1 MDLFENNDENDITA
15 RIIDF
20 FKATPGEH
28 RMGRIT
34 KHLGIEGCS
43 GMAYEKMRDKLTAM
57 AVTGTLTRVQR
68 KEGGHYYYSLV
79 ERPAPAS
86 GSVVTAWASQVDDL
100 KREVAGIL
108 LMLDEDIKARD
119 EAARRVAAKVGRLK
133 VASEL
138 IRVFDSTWTMPRSL
152 VGRV

>member
-1 MDLFENNDENDITA
+1 MQLFDNNDDTTA

-20 FKATPGEH
+20 FETTPGEH
-28 RMGRIT
+28 RMGRVT

-43 GMAYEKMRDKLTAM
+43 GIAYEKMRDKLTVM
-57 AVTGTLTRVQR
+57 VVTGTLSRVQR

-119 EAARRVAAKVGRLK
+119 EAARRVAEKVGRLK

-138 IRVFDSTWTMPRSL
+138 IRVFDSTWAMPRAL

>member
-1 MDLFENNDENDITA
+1 MQLFDNNDDTTDS
-15 RIIDF
+15 IIAF
-20 FKATPGEH
+20 FEETPGEH
-28 RMGRIT
+28 RMGKIT
-34 KHLGIEGCS
+34 KHLGIEGCA
-43 GMAYEKMRDKLTAM
+43 GLEYEKMRDKLTAM
-57 AVTGTLTRVQR
+57 VVTGTLTRVQR

-100 KREVAGIL
+100 KREVAAIL
-108 LMLDEDIKARD
+108 LVLDEDIKARD
-119 EAARRVAAKVGRLK
+119 EAARRVAEKVGRLK

-138 IRVFDSTWTMPRSL
+138 IRVFDSTWAMPRSI

>member
-1 MDLFENNDENDITA
+1 MQLFDNNDDTTA

-20 FKATPGEH
+20 FATTPGEH
-28 RMGRIT
+28 RMGRVT
-34 KHLGIEGCS
+34 KHLGIEGCA
-43 GMAYEKMRDKLTAM
+43 GLEYEKMRDKLTAM
-57 AVTGTLTRVQR
+57 AVTGTLARVQR

-79 ERPAPAS
+79 ERPAFAS
-86 GSVVTAWASQVDDL
+86 SSVVTAWASQLDDL

-119 EAARRVAAKVGRLK
+119 EAARRAAEKVARLK

-138 IRVFDSTWTMPRSL
+138 IQVFDPSWAMPRSI

>member
-34 KHLGIEGCS
+34 KYLGIEGCS
-43 GMAYEKMRDKLTAM
+43 GMAYEKMRDKLTEM
-57 AVTGTLTRVQR
+57 VVIGTLSRVQR
-68 KEGGHYYYSLV
+68 KAGGHFYYSLS

-86 GSVVTAWASQVDDL
+86 SSVVSTWALQVDDL
-100 KREVAGIL
+100 KREVAAIL
-108 LMLDEDIKARD
+108 LVLDEDIKARD
-119 EAARRVAAKVGRLK
+119 EAARRVAEKVGRLK

-138 IRVFDSTWTMPRSL
+138 IRVFDSSWAMPRSL